1 MERRELLGRVFEPH
15 PASPGASRYTNAVL
29 RTQNNEAVKFYDDLI
44 RGKQCVINF
53 MYAECHGSC
62 PAVTQTLKTIYREL
76 KPRMGK
82 DLFFY
87 SITIKPENDT
97 PAALKHYAE
106 LRNVDL
112 PGWYFLTGDAYD
124 LKTIRYRLFNMDH
137 PGLDSD
143 LALHS
148 GYLRIINDAR
158 NSWGM
163 AQAFATNLNILTRIA
178 WQDPP
183 KSYAQRVIESRA
195 RQVLIEQE
203 VKKYGYRRGGMNV

>member
-1 MERRELLGRVFEPH
+1 MDRRELFGRVFEPH
-15 PASPGASRYTNAVL
+15 PASPGVTRYTNAVL
-29 RTQNNEAVKFYDDLI
+29 RTQDNEAVKFYDDLI

-76 KPRMGK
+76 KPRMGN

-106 LRNVDL
+106 MRNVDL
-112 PGWYFLTGDAYD
+112 PGWYFLTGNPND
-124 LKTIRYRLFNMDH
+124 LKTIRYRLFSMDH

-148 GYLRIINDAR
+148 GYLRIINDGR

-163 AQAFATNLNILTRIA
+163 AQAFASNRNILRRIA

-183 KSYAQRVIESRA
+183 KSYAERVIESRA
-195 RQVLIEQE
+195 RQVLIDQE
-203 VKKYGYRRGGMNV
+203 VKKYGYRRDVMS

>member
-1 MERRELLGRVFEPH
+1 MQRRDLLTRVFEPH
-15 PASPGASRYTNAVL
+15 PASPGAARYTNAVL

-76 KPRMGK
+76 KDRMGK

-87 SITIKPENDT
+87 SMTIKPENDT
-97 PAALKHYAE
+97 PTALKHYAE
-106 LRNVDL
+106 MRNADL
-112 PGWYFLTGDAYD
+112 PGWYFLTGDPYD

-137 PGLDSD
+137 PGLDAD
-143 LALHS
+143 LSLHS

-163 AQAFATNLNILTRIA
+163 AQAFASNKNILTRIA

-183 KSYAQRVIESRA
+183 KSYAERVAIVRA
-195 RQVLIEQE
+195 RQAVINEE
-203 VKKYGYRRGGMNV
+203 VKKHGYRRGGMNV

>member
-15 PASPGASRYTNAVL
+15 PASPGISRYTNAVL
-29 RTQNNEAVKFYDDLI
+29 RNQNNEALKFYDDLI
-44 RGKQCVINF
+44 RGKQCVVNF

-76 KPRMGK
+76 KDRMNK

-106 LRNVDL
+106 TRNADL
-112 PGWYFLTGDAYD
+112 PGWHFLTGNPYD
-124 LKTIRYRLFNMDH
+124 IRTIRYRLFNMDH
-137 PGLDSD
+137 PGLDAD
-143 LALHS
+143 TALHS
-148 GYLRIINDAR
+148 GYLRIINDGR

-163 AQAFATNLNILTRIA
+163 AQAFATNRNILRRIS
-178 WQDPP
+178 WQDMP
-183 KSYAQRVIESRA
+183 KTYAENVIEQQKLQA
-195 RQVLIEQE
+195 LIEKD
-203 VKKYGYRRGGMNV
+203 VKKYGYRRDV

>member
-1 MERRELLGRVFEPH
+1 MDRRNVLTKIFEPH
-15 PASPGASRYTNAVL
+15 PASPGAARYTNAVL

-44 RGKQCVINF
+44 RGKQCVVNF
-53 MYAECHGSC
+53 MYADCHGSC

-76 KPRMGK
+76 KDRMGK

-87 SITIKPENDT
+87 SLTIKPEEDT

-106 LRNVDL
+106 MRNADL
-112 PGWYFLTGDAYD
+112 PGWHFLTGDPYE

-137 PGLDSD
+137 PGLDAD

-148 GYLRIINDAR
+148 GFLRIINDER

-163 AQAFATNLNILTRIA
+163 AQAFASNRNILRRIE

-183 KSYAQRVIESRA
+183 KSYAENVIANRA
-195 RQVLIEQE
+195 LQELIMKD
-203 VKKYGYRRGGMNV
+203 VKKYGYRRDI

>member
-1 MERRELLGRVFEPH
+1 MDRRDLLTKVFEAH
-15 PASPGASRYTNAVL
+15 PASPGAARYTNAVL

-76 KPRMGK
+76 KDRMGK

-87 SITIKPENDT
+87 SMTINPENDT
-97 PAALKHYAE
+97 PTALKHYAE
-106 LRNVDL
+106 MRNADL
-112 PGWYFLTGDAYD
+112 PGWYFLTGDPYD

-137 PGLDSD
+137 PGLDAD
-143 LALHS
+143 LSLHS

-163 AQAFATNLNILTRIA
+163 AQAFASNKNILTRIA

-183 KSYAQRVIESRA
+183 KSYGERVAIVRA
-195 RQVLIEQE
+195 RQAVINEE
-203 VKKYGYRRGGMNV
+203 VKKHGYRRGGMNV

>member
-1 MERRELLGRVFEPH
+1 MDRRDLLTKVFEAH
-15 PASPGASRYTNAVL
+15 PASPGTARYTNAVL

-76 KPRMGK
+76 KDRMGK

-87 SITIKPENDT
+87 SMTIKPENDT
-97 PAALKHYAE
+97 PTALKHYAE
-106 LRNVDL
+106 MRNADL
-112 PGWYFLTGDAYD
+112 PGWYFLTGDPYD

-137 PGLDSD
+137 PGLDAD
-143 LALHS
+143 LSLHS

-163 AQAFATNLNILTRIA
+163 AQAFASNKNILTRIA

-183 KSYAQRVIESRA
+183 KSYAERVAIVRA
-195 RQVLIEQE
+195 RQAVINEE
-203 VKKYGYRRGGMNV
+203 VKKHGYRRGGMNV

>member
-1 MERRELLGRVFEPH
+1 MDRRNLLTKVFEPH
-15 PASPGASRYTNAVL
+15 PASPGATRYTNAVL

-44 RGKQCVINF
+44 RGKQCVVNF

-62 PAVTQTLKTIYREL
+62 PAVTQTLKTIYRTL
-76 KPRMGK
+76 QDRMGK

-97 PAALKHYAE
+97 PAALKHYAKT
-106 LRNVDL
+106 RNADL

-137 PGLDSD
+137 PGLDAD
-143 LALHS
+143 EALHS
-148 GYLRIINDAR
+148 GYLRLINDAR

-163 AQAFATNLNILTRIA
+163 AQAFASNRNILRRIS
-178 WQDPP
+178 WQDNP
-183 KSYAQRVIESRA
+183 KTYAEMVVVNRA
-195 RQVLIEQE
+195 VQEQIMKD
-203 VKKYGYRRGGMNV
+203 VKKFGYRRDI

>member
-1 MERRELLGRVFEPH
+1 MDRRSLLTKVFEPH
-15 PASPGASRYTNAVL
+15 PASPGATRYTNAVL

-44 RGKQCVINF
+44 RGKQCVVNF

-62 PAVTQTLKTIYREL
+62 PAVTQTLKTIYRTH
-76 KPRMGK
+76 KDRMGK

-87 SITIKPENDT
+87 SITIKPQDDT
-97 PAALKHYAE
+97 PTALKHYAKM
-106 LRNVDL
+106 RNVDL

-137 PGLDSD
+137 PGLDAD
-143 LALHS
+143 EALHS

-163 AQAFATNLNILTRIA
+163 AQAFASNRNILRRIA
-178 WQDPP
+178 WQDNP
-183 KSYAQRVIESRA
+183 KTYAEMVVVNRA
-195 RQVLIEQE
+195 VQQQIMKD
-203 VKKYGYRRGGMNV
+203 VKEFGYRRDI

>member
-1 MERRELLGRVFEPH
+1 MQRRDLLTKVFEAH
-15 PASPGASRYTNAVL
+15 PASPGTARYTNAVL

-76 KPRMGK
+76 KDRMGK

-87 SITIKPENDT
+87 SMTIKPENDT
-97 PAALKHYAE
+97 PTALKHYAE
-106 LRNVDL
+106 MRNADL
-112 PGWYFLTGDAYD
+112 PGWYFLTGDPYD

-137 PGLDSD
+137 PGLDAD
-143 LALHS
+143 LSLHS

-163 AQAFATNLNILTRIA
+163 AQAFASNKNILTRIA

-183 KSYAQRVIESRA
+183 KSYGERVAIVRA
-195 RQVLIEQE
+195 RQAVINEE
-203 VKKYGYRRGGMNV
+203 VKKHGYRRGGMNV

>member
-1 MERRELLGRVFEPH
+1 MDRRNLLTRVFEPH

-44 RGKQCVINF
+44 RGKQCVVNF

-62 PAVTQTLKTIYREL
+62 PAVTQTLKTIYRTM
-76 KPRMGK
+76 KDRMGK

-87 SITIKPENDT
+87 SITIKPEQDNPT
-97 PAALKHYAE
+97 ALKHYAVK
-106 LRNVDL
+106 RNADL
-112 PGWYFLTGDAYD
+112 PGWYFLTGDPYD

-137 PGLDSD
+137 PGLDGD
-143 LALHS
+143 TALHS

-163 AQAFATNLNILTRIA
+163 AQAFASNKNILKRIA
-178 WQDPP
+178 WQDMP
-183 KSYAQRVIESRA
+183 KTYAENVIANRLL
-195 RQVLIEQE
+195 QEQIMKD
-203 VKKYGYRRGGMNV
+203 VKKFGYRRDV

>member
-1 MERRELLGRVFEPH
+1 MDRRDLLTKVFEAH
-15 PASPGASRYTNAVL
+15 PASPGTARYTNAVL

-76 KPRMGK
+76 KDRMGK

-87 SITIKPENDT
+87 SMTIKPENDT
-97 PAALKHYAE
+97 PTALKHYAE
-106 LRNVDL
+106 MRNADL
-112 PGWYFLTGDAYD
+112 PGWYFLTGDPYD

-137 PGLDSD
+137 PGLDAD
-143 LALHS
+143 LSLHS

-163 AQAFATNLNILTRIA
+163 AQAFASNKNILTRIA

-183 KSYAQRVIESRA
+183 KSYGERVAIVRA
-195 RQVLIEQE
+195 RQAVINEE
-203 VKKYGYRRGGMNV
+203 VKKHGRYERMN

>member
-1 MERRELLGRVFEPH
+1 MDRRNLLTRVFEPH
-15 PASPGASRYTNAVL
+15 PASPGATRYTNAVL

-62 PAVTQTLKTIYREL
+62 PAVTQTLKSLYRTL
-76 KPRMGK
+76 NNRMGK

-97 PAALKHYAE
+97 PAALKHYAKM
-106 LRNVDL
+106 RNVDL
-112 PGWYFLTGDAYD
+112 PGWHFLTGDAYD

-163 AQAFATNLNILTRIA
+163 AQAFASNKNILKRIA

-183 KSYAQRVIESRA
+183 KTYAENVIANRML
-195 RQVLIEQE
+195 QEQIMKD
-203 VKKYGYRRGGMNV
+203 VKKYGYRRDV

>member
-1 MERRELLGRVFEPH
+1 MDRRSLLTKVFEPH
-15 PASPGASRYTNAVL
+15 PASPGATRYTNAVL

-44 RGKQCVINF
+44 RGKQCVVNF

-62 PAVTQTLKTIYREL
+62 PAVTQTLKTLYRTM
-76 KPRMGK
+76 KDRMGK

-87 SITIKPENDT
+87 SITIKPQDDT
-97 PAALKHYAE
+97 PTALKHYAKM
-106 LRNVDL
+106 RNVDL

-137 PGLDSD
+137 PGLDAD
-143 LALHS
+143 EALHS

-163 AQAFATNLNILTRIA
+163 AQAFASNRNILRRIS
-178 WQDPP
+178 WQDNP
-183 KSYAQRVIESRA
+183 KTYAEMVVVNRSI
-195 RQVLIEQE
+195 QE
-203 VKKYGYRRGGMNV
+203 KIMNDVRKYGYRRDI

>member
-1 MERRELLGRVFEPH
+1 MDRRDLLSKVFEPH
-15 PASPGASRYTNAVL
+15 PASPGAARYTNAVL

-76 KPRMGK
+76 KDRMGK

-87 SITIKPENDT
+87 SMTIKPENDSPT
-97 PAALKHYAE
+97 ALKHYAE
-106 LRNVDL
+106 MRNVDL

-137 PGLDSD
+137 PGLDAD
-143 LALHS
+143 EGLHS

-163 AQAFATNLNILTRIA
+163 AQAFASNKNILKRIA

-183 KSYAQRVIESRA
+183 KTYAENVIANRLL
-195 RQVLIEQE
+195 QEQIMSDL
-203 VKKYGYRRGGMNV
+203 KKYGYRREV

>member
-1 MERRELLGRVFEPH
+1 MDRRSLLTKVFEPH
-15 PASPGASRYTNAVL
+15 PASPGATRYTNAVL

-44 RGKQCVINF
+44 RGKQCVVNF

-62 PAVTQTLKTIYREL
+62 PAVTQTLKTLYRTM
-76 KPRMGK
+76 KDRMGK

-87 SITIKPENDT
+87 SITIKPQDDT
-97 PAALKHYAE
+97 PTALKHYAKM
-106 LRNVDL
+106 RNVDL

-137 PGLDSD
+137 PGLDAD
-143 LALHS
+143 EALHS

-163 AQAFATNLNILTRIA
+163 AQAFASNRNILRRIA
-178 WQDPP
+178 WQDNP
-183 KSYAQRVIESRA
+183 KTYAEMVVVNRA
-195 RQVLIEQE
+195 VQQQIMKD
-203 VKKYGYRRGGMNV
+203 VKEFGYRRDI

>member
-1 MERRELLGRVFEPH
+1 MDRRELLSRVFEPH
-15 PASPGASRYTNAVL
+15 PASPGVTRYTNAVL
-29 RTQNNEAVKFYDDLI
+29 RTQDNEAVKFYDDLI

-87 SITIKPENDT
+87 SITIKPANDT

-106 LRNVDL
+106 MRNVDL
-112 PGWYFLTGDAYD
+112 PGWYFLTGDPND

-148 GYLRIINDAR
+148 GYLRIINDGR

-163 AQAFATNLNILTRIA
+163 AQAFASNRNILRRIA

-183 KSYAQRVIESRA
+183 KSYAERVIESRA
-195 RQVLIEQE
+195 RQILIDEE
-203 VKKYGYRRGGMNV
+203 VKKYGYRRDVMS

>member
-1 MERRELLGRVFEPH
+1 MDRRDLLTKVFEAH
-15 PASPGASRYTNAVL
+15 PASPGAARYTNAVL

-76 KPRMGK
+76 KDRMGK

-87 SITIKPENDT
+87 SMTIKPENDT
-97 PAALKHYAE
+97 PTALKHYAE
-106 LRNVDL
+106 MRNADL
-112 PGWYFLTGDAYD
+112 PGWYFLTGDPYD

-137 PGLDSD
+137 PGLDAD
-143 LALHS
+143 LSLHS

-163 AQAFATNLNILTRIA
+163 AQAFASNKNILTRIA

-183 KSYAQRVIESRA
+183 KSYGERVAIVRA
-195 RQVLIEQE
+195 RQAVINEE
-203 VKKYGYRRGGMNV
+203 VKKHGYRRGGMNV

>member
-1 MERRELLGRVFEPH
+1 MDRRSLLTKVFEPH
-15 PASPGASRYTNAVL
+15 PASPGATRYTNAVL
-29 RTQNNEAVKFYDDLI
+29 RTHNNEAVKFYDDLI

-62 PAVTQTLKTIYREL
+62 PAVTQTLKTIYRTY
-76 KPRMGK
+76 KDRMGK

-97 PAALKHYAE
+97 PTALKHYAKM
-106 LRNVDL
+106 RNVDL
-112 PGWYFLTGDAYD
+112 PGWHFLTGDAYD

-137 PGLDSD
+137 PGLDAD
-143 LALHS
+143 EALHS

-163 AQAFATNLNILTRIA
+163 AQAFASNRNILRRIS
-178 WQDPP
+178 WQDMP
-183 KSYAQRVIESRA
+183 KTYAENVVVNRKIQ
-195 RQVLIEQE
+195 EQIMRD
-203 VKKYGYRRGGMNV
+203 VKQYGYRRDV

>member
-1 MERRELLGRVFEPH
+1 MDRRELLSRVFEPH
-15 PASPGASRYTNAVL
+15 PASPGVARYTNAVL
-29 RTQNNEAVKFYDDLI
+29 RTQDNKAVKFYDDLI

-62 PAVTQTLKTIYREL
+62 PAVTQTLKSIYREL
-76 KPRMGK
+76 KPRMGN

-106 LRNVDL
+106 MRNADL
-112 PGWYFLTGDAYD
+112 PGWYFLTGEPND
-124 LKTIRYRLFNMDH
+124 LKTIRYRLFNMNH
-137 PGLDSD
+137 PGLDAD

-163 AQAFATNLNILTRIA
+163 AQAFASNRNIMRRIA
-178 WQDPP
+178 WQDPQ
-183 KSYAQRVIESRA
+183 KSYAEQVIENRA
-195 RQVLIEQE
+195 RQALIDQE
-203 VKKYGYRRGGMNV
+203 VKKWGYRRDT

>member
-1 MERRELLGRVFEPH
+1 MDRRELLSRVFEPH
-15 PASPGASRYTNAVL
+15 PASPGVTRYTNAVL
-29 RTQNNEAVKFYDDLI
+29 RTQDNEAVKFYDDLI

-87 SITIKPENDT
+87 SITIKPEDDT
-97 PAALKHYAE
+97 PTALKHYAE
-106 LRNVDL
+106 MRNVDL
-112 PGWYFLTGDAYD
+112 PGWYFLTGDPKD

-148 GYLRIINDAR
+148 GYLRIINDGR

-163 AQAFATNLNILTRIA
+163 AQAFASNRNILKRIA

-183 KSYAQRVIESRA
+183 KSYAERVIESRA
-195 RQVLIEQE
+195 RQVLIDEE
-203 VKKYGYRRGGMNV
+203 VKKYGYRRDVMS

>member
-1 MERRELLGRVFEPH
+1 MDRRELLTKVFEPH
-15 PASPGASRYTNAVL
+15 PASPGVVRYTNAVL
-29 RTQNNEAVKFYDDLI
+29 RNQNNEAVKFYDDLI
-44 RGKQCVINF
+44 RGKQCVVNF
-53 MYAECHGSC
+53 FYAECHGSC

-76 KPRMGK
+76 KDRMNN

-87 SITIKPENDT
+87 SITIKPEDDS

-106 LRNVDL
+106 MRNVDL

-163 AQAFATNLNILTRIA
+163 AQAFASNRNILKRIE
-178 WQDPP
+178 WQNPE
-183 KSYAQRVIESRA
+183 KSYAERVKESRA
-195 RQVLIEQE
+195 RQILIEQE
-203 VKKYGYRRGGMNV
+203 VKKYGYRRDVMS